1 MKKNILFVGHDAN
14 RAGAQ
19 ILLLRFLK
27 LLKNHPDFEFTVLL
41 KTGGVLVEEY
51 QQVTETI
58 LWDAPARIPTDAE
71 KWKNKLGIK
80 KIEPDLPINRLPK
93 KKFDLI
99 VSNTVTN
106 GDILPELVTL
116 GCPIITYC
124 HELEMGIRM
133 YTSPQNFANVLK
145 FSTSYIAC
153 GVSVKENLIKNHKI
167 KEEKIVILPSLLSD
181 EAYNFKT
188 DYSKIFQVRK
198 ELGAANQKTLLIGGM
213 GTIDLRK
220 GVDMFVQLAKSL
232 DFKDFQFV
240 WIGGSK
246 DQAEYKIFEVEIEK
260 MEMKKFI
267 LKESVSNPLD
277 YMAAFDVFMLL
288 SREDPYPLVMLEAAL
303 LERPIIAF
311 DKSGGAKDFVERDCG
326 HLIEY
331 LNVAEIPNK
340 LVKLGDNQSQRATF
354 GQNGRKKVL
363 ERHNQDVAFQK
374 FVEILKSL

>member
-41 KTGGVLVEEY
+41 KTDGVLADEY
-51 QQVTETI
+51 RQVAETI
-58 LWDAPARIPTDAE
+58 IWDAPARIPTDAE
-71 KWKNKLGIK
+71 KWKDKLGIK
-80 KIEPDLPINRLPK
+80 KIEPDLPINRLPT

-99 VSNTVTN
+99 VSNTISN
-106 GDILPELVTL
+106 GDILPELASL
-116 GCPIITYC
+116 GCPIVTYC

-133 YTSPQNFANVLK
+133 YTSEQNFANVLK
-145 FSTSYIAC
+145 YSTSYIAC
-153 GVSVKENLIKNHKI
+153 GASVKENLIKNHKI

-340 LVKLGDNQSQRATF
+340 LVKLGDNQTQRMTF

-363 ERHNQDVAFQK
+363 ERHNQEIAFQK
-374 FVEILKSL
+374 FVEILKSV

>member
-51 QQVTETI
+51 QQVAETI
-58 LWDAPARIPTDAE
+58 IWDAPARIPTDAE
-71 KWKNKLGIK
+71 KWKDKLGIK

-99 VSNTVTN
+99 VSNTISN
-106 GDILPELVTL
+106 GDIIPELASL
-116 GCPIITYC
+116 GCPIVTYC

-133 YTSPQNFANVLK
+133 YTSEQNFANVLK

-153 GVSVKENLIKNHKI
+153 GASVKENLIKNHKI
-167 KEEKIVILPSLLSD
+167 KEEKIVILPSLLSE

-246 DQAEYKIFEVEIEK
+246 DQAEYKVFEVEIEK

-340 LVKLGDNQSQRATF
+340 LVKLGDNQTQRATF

-374 FVEILKSL
+374 FVEILKSV

>member
-41 KTGGVLVEEY
+41 KTDGVLADEY
-51 QQVTETI
+51 RQVAETI
-58 LWDAPARIPTDAE
+58 IWDAPARIPTDAE
-71 KWKNKLGIK
+71 KWKDKLGIK
-80 KIEPDLPINRLPK
+80 KIEPDLPINRLPV

-99 VSNTVTN
+99 VSNTISN
-106 GDILPELVTL
+106 GDILPELASL
-116 GCPIITYC
+116 GCPIVTYC

-133 YTSPQNFANVLK
+133 YTSEQNFANVLK
-145 FSTSYIAC
+145 YSTSYIAC
-153 GVSVKENLIKNHKI
+153 GASVKENLIKNHKI
-167 KEEKIVILPSLLSD
+167 QEEKIVILPSLLSD

-340 LVKLGDNQSQRATF
+340 LVKLGDNQTQRTTF

-363 ERHNQDVAFQK
+363 ERHNQEVAFQK
-374 FVEILKSL
+374 FVEILKSV